1 MTVVSNS
8 VENWIKMKKFCL
20 AENIFREILIWFVFA
35 GKLSWKCGESMVYKT
50 DLFKYHKTLFRE
62 TKRFAKNVKIIVQ
75 KITVSQNKIRCTFN
89 KYFFIKEIS
98 YPWDIIFWLPRF
110 ATCWLRAINSF
121 SLLVQIIDKRFRR
134 NQIMVRNMTFR
145 RTLDW
150 SLCYKRRRK
159 WPSFFSN

>member
-1 MTVVSNS
+1 
-8 VENWIKMKKFCL
+8 MKKFRL
-20 AENIFREILIWFVFA
+20 AENILREILIWFVFA
-35 GKLSWKCGESMVYKT
+35 GKLSWKFGESMVYKT
-50 DLFKYHKTLFRE
+50 DLLKYHKTLFRE

-110 ATCWLRAINSF
+110 ATCWLRAINTF
-121 SLLVQIIDKRFRR
+121 SLLVQIIDKGFRR